1 MLLSHRQLCLILLCT
16 TQFVA
21 LLDFSITMIPL
32 PQIQHS
38 LGFTPGRLQW
48 VINAYGVAIAG
59 FLLLGGRAADMF
71 GRRRVF
77 LAGLA
82 LFTAASL
89 LGGFSHSPAMLV
101 ATRALQGLGAAMF
114 SPAAFSLLLAVFPE
128 PARRNRALGAW
139 TAVAASGFVAGLIL
153 GGFITDL
160 LGWRWVLWINVPLGL
175 LVLALSPALPVGK
188 PDAQTAGG
196 TLDVWGA
203 LLVASGAATL
213 VFAFANSE
221 HVGLAHPVTFALV
234 GLALGLL
241 ALFVWVEGRVA
252 TPLMPLG
259 VFWHRSTGG
268 ANVVSLLANTALGP
282 TFVVVALAMQEV
294 LQFSA
299 TRTGLGLLPMAA
311 AFTLASAWAGPALI
325 ARCGTKPVIVGG
337 MLLFIGALALLGASL
352 ATLASWG
359 ASILPG
365 TVLAGIGYGLA
376 FPAWTVAGIDGV
388 GEADH
393 GLAGGMLTTT
403 QEVGSAVGLA
413 VGVAVSIAV
422 LAGGGTAAQGYSSA
436 IIVSACMVAAGLACA
451 IAILPGSWR
460 LNRAKE
466 AT

>member
-1 MLLSHRQLCLILLCT
+1 MLLSHRQLCLVLLCT

-32 PQIQHS
+32 PQIQQS
-38 LGFTPGRLQW
+38 LGFTSGGLQW

-77 LAGLA
+77 ITGLL

-101 ATRALQGLGAAMF
+101 ATRALQGFGAAMF

-153 GGFITDL
+153 GGFITDM
-160 LGWRWVLWINVPLGL
+160 LGWRWVLWINVPVGL
-175 LVLALSPALPVGK
+175 LVLALSPALPLGR
-188 PDAQTAGG
+188 PDADSAAAGG
-196 TLDVWGA
+196 PLDVWGA

-221 HVGLAHPVTFALV
+221 HVGLAHPLTFALV
-234 GLALGLL
+234 ALALALL

-252 TPLMPLG
+252 APLMPLA
-259 VFWHRSTGG
+259 VFRRRSTGG
-268 ANVVSLLANTALGP
+268 ANIVSLLANTALGP

-294 LQFSA
+294 LGFSA

-311 AFTLASAWAGPALI
+311 AFTVASAWAGPALI

-337 MLLFIGALALLGASL
+337 MLLFIGGLAMLGSSL
-352 ATLASWG
+352 ATLAAWG

-388 GEADH
+388 PEADH

-436 IIVSACMVAAGLACA
+436 ILVSACLVVAGLACA
-451 IAILPGSWR
+451 VAILPGKAAR
-460 LNRAKE
+460 QE
-466 AT
+466 AAP

>member
-38 LGFTPGRLQW
+38 LGFTPGGLQW
-48 VINAYGVAIAG
+48 VVNAYGVAIAG

-71 GRRRVF
+71 GRRRIF
-77 LAGLA
+77 LAGVL

-101 ATRALQGLGAAMF
+101 ATRALQGFGAAMF

-128 PARRNRALGAW
+128 PAQRNRALGAW

-160 LGWRWVLWINVPLGL
+160 LGWRWVLWINVPVGL
-175 LVLALSPALPVGK
+175 LVLTLSPALPLGR
-188 PDAQTAGG
+188 PDAAAADG

-203 LLVASGAATL
+203 LLVASGAAML

-221 HVGLAHPVTFALV
+221 HVGLAHPLTFALV
-234 GLALGLL
+234 GLALALL

-252 TPLMPLG
+252 APLMPLA
-259 VFWHRSTGG
+259 VFRRRSTGG
-268 ANVVSLLANTALGP
+268 ANIVSLLANTALGP

-294 LQFSA
+294 LAFSA
-299 TRTGLGLLPMAA
+299 TRTGLGLLPMAV

-337 MLLFIGALALLGASL
+337 MLLFIGGLALLGASL
-352 ATLASWG
+352 ATLSAWA

-365 TVLAGIGYGLA
+365 SVLAGIGYGLA

-388 GEADH
+388 PEADH

-436 IIVSACMVAAGLACA
+436 ILVSAWLVAAGVACA
-451 IAILPGSWR
+451 IVILPGKAAR
-460 LNRAKE
+460 QE
-466 AT
+466 AAP

>member
-241 ALFVWVEGRVA
+241 ALFVWVEGRVV

-259 VFWHRSTGG
+259 VFWRRSTVG

-451 IAILPGSWR
+451 IAILPGSCR